1 MFSLQAMS
9 GRSVASNVTALL
21 AWIDELGKLG
31 LDAGTG
37 GFDGQSLNEIGI
49 TNGALT
55 IDDRRSGTEWKF
67 TQISLNLNR
76 PKAGGVALTVLSES
90 QERPWVVSA
99 ALSPAPQGHRR
110 LQFEA
115 RKVVLDDLL
124 ALRMAESEVPFR
136 YAGFGL
142 DRRRHRGETA
152 CRRRCRARSLRGR
165 FDRQSGRTRASNSD
179 HQRRVRPGLELPTRR
194 TLRVPF
200 KVTAG
205 AARYHV
211 ARRICRARAT
221 RRQLDVR
228 ARRRMGRARSADRR

>member
-31 LDAGTG
+31 LDARTG
-37 GFDGQSLNEIGI
+37 GFDGQSLNEIGL
-49 TNGALT
+49 TNGSLI

-90 QERPWVVSA
+90 QERPWAVSA

-110 LQFEA
+110 LQLEA

-124 ALRMAESEVPFR
+124 ALRMSESKFRSDTLVSASIDADIAGDGVPQTLSGSIYAQGGSIGNPDDPEHQIPITSAE
-136 YAGFGL
+136 FGL
-142 DRRRHRGETA
+142 DWDNA
-152 CRRRCRARSLRGR
+152 
-165 FDRQSGRTRASNSD
+165 
-179 HQRRVRPGLELPTRR
+179 RR

-200 KVTAG
+200 KVK
-205 AARYHV
+205 
-211 ARRICRARAT
+211 I
-221 RRQLDVR
+221 
-228 ARRRMGRARSADRR
+228 GRASCRERVSYSV